1 MLLKPTRC
9 HQMSIKELCENDDMC
24 TALFVDSV
32 MGFVTHKMDIR
43 HKPLPEYERRNLI
56 NLLCEFVHNTDF
68 DTTLNSISSL
78 NIVKE
83 FLNSKTDFEKEN
95 FEGHI
100 LRFLLMFYP
109 HSGFTITQCFRYSGE
124 NRMGGKLVATKFWKQ
139 GSIIE
144 NLIGVIGE
152 LSKQEE
158 AKILQRGVNDFSV
171 MFSVRKK
178 RAQLWLGPAA
188 YINHDCNANCK
199 FIPGPQEHTAIIK
212 VLRDIQTGDEIT
224 CYYGANFFGDG
235 NLRCECSTC
244 EREGTGLFSFRQNPN
259 IEEEEA
265 EKHSNSEEKNEEEK
279 NKYKLRDTDYR
290 TFRAKATA
298 EKGNNN
304 NNEPLI
310 SSYFTHRGISALT
323 NFSAVPTI
331 EERREAQKY
340 LIEMLNRRSL
350 RTFSLT
356 PTKWANTPPLSIQ
369 KACNTSPE
377 SFSKLTRNGN
387 LPVWRRP
394 QIQREQAVHNRF
406 NLLKRTF
413 TDAGKNQKSIITT
426 RITRGKRL
434 QITEEKNLQREEPS
448 FKSNEIQ
455 LDLHLDDILI
465 QINEEKRK
473 VEEEKEGRREIL
485 KDEGKNCEENAKEG
499 ESILKAKEEE
509 NKICEENNK
518 RKIVWFEEEAE
529 EDEELINTGG
539 EDEEERI
546 IILEEKE
553 RKVIDTLEEE
563 EKSGDEEE
571 EDDEKRV
578 EDEENDIVEEEEE
591 EKVVEEEEMEEKDEE
606 KDVTEE
612 GEEKII
618 VEQENN
624 VIEENILKELL
635 TLLEDEESNE
645 EQYILYDL
653 EDEEEERDDSK
664 EEEEGEIEKCFQQ
677 DGDKEE
683 DEEKNFIEEEKEE
696 DMLNVE
702 ESSSKE
708 DDISST
714 FSFKK
719 KSSSLNA
726 SFGEIELGIE
736 IALIEPLENQICIFN
751 SVKEETN
758 VVVNSKEEEVYKRVI
773 TAEDFVRRSGRRR
786 GIEPEFGEFV
796 HGPNWE
802 WDNLGPLFSGAFW
815 GFCSVGRIGGVFVQ
829 WANWGFCSVGH
840 IAFCSVG
847 QIGVFVQWDK
857 LGFLFNINDTLYDEY
872 RKKFGNKIK
881 RESFNY

>member
-244 EREGTGLFSFRQNPN
+244 EREGTGLFSLRQNPN
-259 IEEEEA
+259 IEEEEE

-350 RTFSLT
+350 RTSSLT

-485 KDEGKNCEENAKEG
+485 KDEGKNCEEKEK
-499 ESILKAKEEE
+499 EEEKSILEEKKEE
-509 NKICEENNK
+509 NKICEEKRNK

-571 EDDEKRV
+571 ENKEEDEEEGV
-578 EDEENDIVEEEEE
+578 EDEEKDIPEEEEE
-591 EKVVEEEEMEEKDEE
+591 EKVVEEEDMEEKNEDDEE
-606 KDVTEE
+606 KDVIEE
-612 GEEKII
+612 GEEKIV

-653 EDEEEERDDSK
+653 EEEEEERDDSK
-664 EEEEGEIEKCFQQ
+664 EEEEGEIEKCVQQ

-683 DEEKNFIEEEKEE
+683 DEEKNFIEEEKEMTQE
-696 DMLNVE
+696 EEEE
-702 ESSSKE
+702 ESSFSKE

-714 FSFKK
+714 FSFNK

-736 IALIEPLENQICIFN
+736 IALIEPLENKFCCFN

-758 VVVNSKEEEVYKRVI
+758 IIVNSKEKEVYKRVI

-786 GIEPEFGEFV
+786 GIEPEF
-796 HGPNWE
+796 
-802 WDNLGPLFSGAFW
+802 D
-815 GFCSVGRIGGVFVQ
+815 
-829 WANWGFCSVGH
+829 
-840 IAFCSVG
+840 
-847 QIGVFVQWDK
+847 
-857 LGFLFNINDTLYDEY
+857 INDTLYDEY
-872 RKKFGNKIK
+872 RKKFGSKIK

>member
-56 NLLCEFVHNTDF
+56 TLLCEFVHNTDF

-83 FLNSKTDFEKEN
+83 FLHSKTAFEKEN

-244 EREGTGLFSFRQNPN
+244 EREGTGLFSFRQNAN
-259 IEEEEA
+259 IEEEEE
-265 EKHSNSEEKNEEEK
+265 EKHPNSEEKNEEEK

-310 SSYFTHRGISALT
+310 SSYFSHRGISALT

-350 RTFSLT
+350 RTSSLT

-473 VEEEKEGRREIL
+473 VEEEGRREEIL
-485 KDEGKNCEENAKEG
+485 KDEGKNCEEKEKEG
-499 ESILKAKEEE
+499 ESILKEKEEE
-509 NKICEENNK
+509 NKICEEKNK
-518 RKIVWFEEEAE
+518 RKIVWFEEEAD

-539 EDEEERI
+539 EDEEEQI

-571 EDDEKRV
+571 EEKDEEEGV
-578 EDEENDIVEEEEE
+578 EDEE
-591 EKVVEEEEMEEKDEE
+591 EKVVNEEEEKKKGYEENERKC
-606 KDVTEE
+606 VTEE
-612 GEEKII
+612 GEEKIV
-618 VEQENN
+618 VEEDNN

-653 EDEEEERDDSK
+653 EEEEEEERDDSK
-664 EEEEGEIEKCFQQ
+664 EEEEGEIEKCVLQQ
-677 DGDKEE
+677 DGDKEEE
-683 DEEKNFIEEEKEE
+683 DEEKNFIEEEREEEEMSKEE
-696 DMLNVE
+696 E

-714 FSFKK
+714 FSFNK

-736 IALIEPLENQICIFN
+736 IALIEPLENQICCFN

-758 VVVNSKEEEVYKRVI
+758 VVVNSKEKEVYKRVI

-786 GIEPEFGEFV
+786 GIEPEF
-796 HGPNWE
+796 
-802 WDNLGPLFSGAFW
+802 D
-815 GFCSVGRIGGVFVQ
+815 
-829 WANWGFCSVGH
+829 
-840 IAFCSVG
+840 
-847 QIGVFVQWDK
+847 
-857 LGFLFNINDTLYDEY
+857 INDTVYDEY
-872 RKKFGNKIK
+872 RKKFGSKIK

>member
-244 EREGTGLFSFRQNPN
+244 EREGTGLFSLRQNPN
-259 IEEEEA
+259 IEEEEE

-350 RTFSLT
+350 RTSSLT

-394 QIQREQAVHNRF
+394 QIQREQAVNNRF

-434 QITEEKNLQREEPS
+434 QITEEKTLQREEPL
-448 FKSNEIQ
+448 FKCNEIQ
-455 LDLHLDDILI
+455 LDLHLDDIII

-485 KDEGKNCEENAKEG
+485 KDEGKNCEEKEK
-499 ESILKAKEEE
+499 EEEKSIFEEKKEEE
-509 NKICEENNK
+509 NKICEGMRNK

-539 EDEEERI
+539 EDEEEKI

-571 EDDEKRV
+571 EKKGEDEEEGV
-578 EDEENDIVEEEEE
+578 EDEEKEKEKE
-591 EKVVEEEEMEEKDEE
+591 EKVVEEEKEQNDAEEEE
-606 KDVTEE
+606 EVVTEE
-612 GEEKII
+612 EEEKIV
-618 VEQENN
+618 VEEDNN

-635 TLLEDEESNE
+635 TLLEEEEGNE

-653 EDEEEERDDSK
+653 EEEEEEERDDSK
-664 EEEEGEIEKCFQQ
+664 EK
-677 DGDKEE
+677 E
-683 DEEKNFIEEEKEE
+683 DEEKNFIEEESEEDVSKEE
-696 DMLNVE
+696 E
-702 ESSSKE
+702 EGISSSKE

-714 FSFKK
+714 FSFNK

-736 IALIEPLENQICIFN
+736 IALIEPLENKFCCFN

-758 VVVNSKEEEVYKRVI
+758 VVVNSKEKEVYKRVI

-786 GIEPEFGEFV
+786 GIEPEF
-796 HGPNWE
+796 
-802 WDNLGPLFSGAFW
+802 D
-815 GFCSVGRIGGVFVQ
+815 
-829 WANWGFCSVGH
+829 
-840 IAFCSVG
+840 
-847 QIGVFVQWDK
+847 
-857 LGFLFNINDTLYDEY
+857 INDTLYDEY
-872 RKKFGNKIK
+872 RKKFGSKIK

>member
-1 MLLKPTRC
+1 
-9 HQMSIKELCENDDMC
+9 
-24 TALFVDSV
+24 
-32 MGFVTHKMDIR
+32 
-43 HKPLPEYERRNLI
+43 
-56 NLLCEFVHNTDF
+56 
-68 DTTLNSISSL
+68 
-78 NIVKE
+78 
-83 FLNSKTDFEKEN
+83 
-95 FEGHI
+95 
-100 LRFLLMFYP
+100 MFYP

-244 EREGTGLFSFRQNPN
+244 EREGTGLFSLRQNPN
-259 IEEEEA
+259 IEEEEE

-350 RTFSLT
+350 RTSSLT

-394 QIQREQAVHNRF
+394 QIQREQAVNNRF

-413 TDAGKNQKSIITT
+413 TDAGKNQKPIITT

-448 FKSNEIQ
+448 FKINEIQ
-455 LDLHLDDILI
+455 LDLHLDDIII

-473 VEEEKEGRREIL
+473 VEEEGRREIL
-485 KDEGKNCEENAKEG
+485 KDESKNCEKKEKEEEEG
-499 ESILKAKEEE
+499 ILKEKKEE
-509 NKICEENNK
+509 NKICEEKNK

-529 EDEELINTGG
+529 EDEELINIGE
-539 EDEEERI
+539 EDEEEKI

-571 EDDEKRV
+571 EKKGEDEEEGV
-578 EDEENDIVEEEEE
+578 EDEEKEKEKE
-591 EKVVEEEEMEEKDEE
+591 EKVVEEEKEQNDAEEEE
-606 KDVTEE
+606 EVVTEE
-612 GEEKII
+612 EEEKIV
-618 VEQENN
+618 VEEDNN

-635 TLLEDEESNE
+635 TLLEEEEGNE

-653 EDEEEERDDSK
+653 EEEEEEERDDSK
-664 EEEEGEIEKCFQQ
+664 EK
-677 DGDKEE
+677 E
-683 DEEKNFIEEEKEE
+683 DEEKNFIEEESEEDVSKEE
-696 DMLNVE
+696 E
-702 ESSSKE
+702 EGISSSKE

-714 FSFKK
+714 FSFNK

-736 IALIEPLENQICIFN
+736 IALIEPLENKFCCFN

-758 VVVNSKEEEVYKRVI
+758 VVVNSKEKEVYKRVI

-786 GIEPEFGEFV
+786 GIEPEF
-796 HGPNWE
+796 
-802 WDNLGPLFSGAFW
+802 D
-815 GFCSVGRIGGVFVQ
+815 
-829 WANWGFCSVGH
+829 
-840 IAFCSVG
+840 
-847 QIGVFVQWDK
+847 
-857 LGFLFNINDTLYDEY
+857 INDTLYDEY
-872 RKKFGNKIK
+872 RKKFGSKIK

>member
-1 MLLKPTRC
+1 
-9 HQMSIKELCENDDMC
+9 MC

-83 FLNSKTDFEKEN
+83 FLNSKTAFEKEN

-158 AKILQRGVNDFSV
+158 AKILQRGINDFSV

-244 EREGTGLFSFRQNPN
+244 ERAGTGLFSFRQNPN
-259 IEEEEA
+259 IEEEEE
-265 EKHSNSEEKNEEEK
+265 EKHPNSEEKNEEEK

-310 SSYFTHRGISALT
+310 SSYFSHRGISALT

-350 RTFSLT
+350 RTSSLT

-413 TDAGKNQKSIITT
+413 TDAGSNKKAVITT

-434 QITEEKNLQREEPS
+434 QITEEKNFQREEPS

-473 VEEEKEGRREIL
+473 VEEEKEGRREIF
-485 KDEGKNCEENAKEG
+485 KDESKNCEERKKE
-499 ESILKAKEEE
+499 EKKSILEEKKEE
-509 NKICEENNK
+509 NKICEEKRNK
-518 RKIVWFEEEAE
+518 RKIVWFEEEAD
-529 EDEELINTGG
+529 EDEELVNTGG
-539 EDEEERI
+539 EDEEEQI
-546 IILEEKE
+546 IILEENE

-571 EDDEKRV
+571 EGEEEV
-578 EDEENDIVEEEEE
+578 VDEEKDIAEEEQEEKVVNEEE
-591 EKVVEEEEMEEKDEE
+591 EKEQKVEEKG
-606 KDVTEE
+606 VTEE
-612 GEEKII
+612 GEEKK
-618 VEQENN
+618 VVNEDNN

-653 EDEEEERDDSK
+653 EEEEDEEGDDSK
-664 EEEEGEIEKCFQQ
+664 EDEEGEIEKCLQQ
-677 DGDKEE
+677 EE
-683 DEEKNFIEEEKEE
+683 DEEKNFIEDEREEEEMSKEE
-696 DMLNVE
+696 E

-714 FSFKK
+714 FSFNK

-736 IALIEPLENQICIFN
+736 IALIEPLENKFCSFN

-758 VVVNSKEEEVYKRVI
+758 IIVNSKEKEVYKRVI

-786 GIEPEFGEFV
+786 GIEPEFG
-796 HGPNWE
+796 
-802 WDNLGPLFSGAFW
+802 
-815 GFCSVGRIGGVFVQ
+815 
-829 WANWGFCSVGH
+829 
-840 IAFCSVG
+840 
-847 QIGVFVQWDK
+847 
-857 LGFLFNINDTLYDEY
+857 
-872 RKKFGNKIK
+872 KKYF
-881 RESFNY
+881 

>member
-1 MLLKPTRC
+1 
-9 HQMSIKELCENDDMC
+9 MSIKELCENDDMC

-43 HKPLPEYERRNLI
+43 HKPLPEHERRNLI

-68 DTTLNSISSL
+68 DTTLNSIFSL

-83 FLNSKTDFEKEN
+83 FLHSKTAFEKEN

-244 EREGTGLFSFRQNPN
+244 EREGTGLFSFRQNAN
-259 IEEEEA
+259 IEEEEE
-265 EKHSNSEEKNEEEK
+265 EKQPNSEEKNEEEK

-310 SSYFTHRGISALT
+310 SSYFSHRGISALT

-350 RTFSLT
+350 RTSSLT

-369 KACNTSPE
+369 KTCNTSPE

-394 QIQREQAVHNRF
+394 QIQREQAVHNQ
-406 NLLKRTF
+406 N
-413 TDAGKNQKSIITT
+413 
-426 RITRGKRL
+426 
-434 QITEEKNLQREEPS
+434 
-448 FKSNEIQ
+448 
-455 LDLHLDDILI
+455 
-465 QINEEKRK
+465 
-473 VEEEKEGRREIL
+473 
-485 KDEGKNCEENAKEG
+485 
-499 ESILKAKEEE
+499 EEE
-509 NKICEENNK
+509 NKIREEKNK

-529 EDEELINTGG
+529 EDEQFVNTGG
-539 EDEEERI
+539 EDEEEQI

-553 RKVIDTLEEE
+553 RKE
-563 EKSGDEEE
+563 EKKKGY
-571 EDDEKRV
+571 
-578 EDEENDIVEEEEE
+578 EENER
-591 EKVVEEEEMEEKDEE
+591 KC
-606 KDVTEE
+606 VTEE
-612 GEEKII
+612 GEEEI
-618 VEQENN
+618 VVDEDNN

-653 EDEEEERDDSK
+653 EEEEEEERDDLK
-664 EEEEGEIEKCFQQ
+664 EEDEGEIEKCFLQQ

-683 DEEKNFIEEEKEE
+683 EDEERNFIEEEGEEAEMSKEE
-696 DMLNVE
+696 EEE

-714 FSFKK
+714 FSFNK

-736 IALIEPLENQICIFN
+736 IALIEPLENQICCFN

-758 VVVNSKEEEVYKRVI
+758 VVVNSKEKEVYKRVI

-786 GIEPEFGEFV
+786 GIEPEFG
-796 HGPNWE
+796 
-802 WDNLGPLFSGAFW
+802 
-815 GFCSVGRIGGVFVQ
+815 
-829 WANWGFCSVGH
+829 
-840 IAFCSVG
+840 
-847 QIGVFVQWDK
+847 
-857 LGFLFNINDTLYDEY
+857 
-872 RKKFGNKIK
+872 KKYF
-881 RESFNY
+881 